1 MNLNSTRLQHT
12 VFAFALLFAL
22 FHQAL
27 GGEVQVAVASN
38 FMAPMKIIAADF
50 ERASGHTVVLTSGST
65 GKFYAQISNGAPFD
79 VFFSADQAKPEALEK
94 NGLTAPGSR
103 FTYAV
108 GALALWSPKE
118 NQSKDWAA
126 VLEEDRFKRLAI
138 ANPRVAPYGK
148 AAVEVLE
155 KLGLAEKLKNR
166 IVQGEN
172 IAQTYQ
178 FVSSGNAELGLVAVS
193 QLVETGNLKPGHG
206 WTIPQHFYSPICQDA
221 VLLKRAAS
229 NSAANAFINHFRQG
243 LPKDI
248 IHQFGYST
256 SPE

>member
-1 MNLNSTRLQHT
+1 MLASLQH
-12 VFAFALLFAL
+12 A
-22 FHQAL
+22 Q
-27 GGEVQVAVASN
+27 GGEIRVAVASN

-79 VFFSADQAKPEALEK
+79 VFFSADQEKPEALEK
-94 NGLTAPGSR
+94 NGLTASGSR

-118 NQSKDWAA
+118 NPGKDWET
-126 VLEEDRFKRLAI
+126 LLTENHIQKLAM

-148 AAVEVLE
+148 AAVETLE
-155 KLGLAEKLKNR
+155 KLKLTETVQDR

-172 IAQTYQ
+172 IAQAYQ
-178 FVSSGNAELGLVAVS
+178 FVSTGNAELGLVAVS

-206 WTIPQHFYSPICQDA
+206 WVIPQHFYSPIRQDA

-229 NSAANAFINHFRQG
+229 NPAAIAFINYFRQA
-243 LPKDI
+243 PAKDI
-248 IHQFGYST
+248 IRQFGYSN